1 MFPVFPAAV
10 RSDLFLLMFK
20 IGPSDPDVNSAGDE
34 LPAAEQSE
42 SSYYYFSYNDGYVH
56 SCL

>member
-1 MFPVFPAAV
+1 
-10 RSDLFLLMFK
+10 MFK